1 VKTGDDEDRP
11 EGSTGDRATSTHVE
25 LTVGIVTCSSGSSSY
40 FGKVIANGIKLGLS
54 DFSVRSFGC
63 LIRTEQCDDEGDQRK
78 ALSAVSL
85 LVDKGAAVIIGP
97 CESHTA
103 ATAIEFAAKANI
115 PVISPSATASFL
127 TEQNNPWFF
136 RATPSDAQKAER
148 LARLIAIRHPHGPI
162 IVLHESEA
170 PGVGRSDGTLCGDSL
185 ARDMRRYLSAFG
197 QVYTLVPY
205 DRKLE
210 DAQLK
215 TSIIQSLHG
224 RAFVGLVILGR
235 SSDTL
240 RISQV
245 VRDLYGECPIY
256 LISPGKEMFS
266 QARFE
271 NVYAVTDTVV
281 ETVSDD
287 AIERFRARYGNE
299 YPGTAKREAIDQ
311 YATFGYDTANI
322 VGNAII
328 LAASR
333 GLSSVVSEQRLAI
346 RKAIAETPNERRGLM
361 SDGGFTRQNELLSRP
376 HVQRLS
382 NRRWEQ
388 LSFDE
393 AIKSE
398 VYEGTGRWVTVH
410 KIFKAAK
417 HNLDSAE
424 KNFAVRILNLIGYV
438 ATGILA
444 LIGIYHFL
452 F

>member
-1 VKTGDDEDRP
+1 MDMS
-11 EGSTGDRATSTHVE
+11 GSAAAHRAVSTLVE
-25 LTVGIVTCSSGSSSY
+25 VTVGIVTCSSGSSSY

-54 DFSVRSFGC
+54 DFDVRRSGC
-63 LIRTEQCDDEGDQRK
+63 LIRTEQCDDEGDQKK

-85 LVDKGAAVIIGP
+85 LVDRGAAVIIGP
-97 CESHTA
+97 CESHTT

-148 LARLIAIRHPHGPI
+148 LARLIALRHPHGPI
-162 IVLHESEA
+162 IVLYESEV
-170 PGVGRSDGTLCGDSL
+170 PNMGEHDSTLCGDSL

-205 DRKLE
+205 NRNLE

-215 TSIIQSLHG
+215 TSIIQGLHG

-245 VRDLYGECPIY
+245 VRNLYGECPIY

-266 QARFE
+266 QALLE
-271 NVYAVTDTVV
+271 NVYAVTDTIV

-287 AIERFRARYGNE
+287 AIERFRARYSNE
-299 YPGTAKREAIDQ
+299 YPGTARREAIDQ

-322 VGNAII
+322 VGNAVI

-333 GLSSVVSEQRLAI
+333 GLSNVVSEQRLAI

-361 SDGGFTRQNELLSRP
+361 SDGGFTKQNELLSRP

-382 NRRWEQ
+382 SRGWEQ
-388 LSFDE
+388 LSFDD

-398 VYEGTGRWVTVH
+398 MYEATGRWIAIH
-410 KIFKAAK
+410 KIYKAAK
-417 HNLDSAE
+417 YNLDSAE
-424 KNFAVRILNLIGYV
+424 KNFAVRILNLIGYI
-438 ATGILA
+438 ATGVLA